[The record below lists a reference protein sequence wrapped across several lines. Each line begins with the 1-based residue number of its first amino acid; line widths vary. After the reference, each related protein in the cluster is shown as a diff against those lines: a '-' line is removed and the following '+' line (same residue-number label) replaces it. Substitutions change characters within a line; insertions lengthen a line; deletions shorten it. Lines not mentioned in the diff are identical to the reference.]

1 MNALNSLSV
10 SELQARLAEKE
21 AALADWKAKG
31 LSLDLTRGKPN
42 AEQLDL
48 SLDILNVINA
58 KEDCFDE
65 TGFDCR
71 NYGVLDGIPA
81 AKKLFAD
88 LMNTVPERVIIGG
101 NSALNM
107 MYDTIARAMIFGVY
121 GGSKPWGQ
129 QGKLKF
135 LCPAPGYD
143 RHFVVTET
151 LGFEL
156 IPVEMTADG
165 PDMDMVEKLVS
176 EDSAIKGIWCVPK
189 YSNPS
194 GYVYSDEVVKRF
206 ASLKPAADDFRIYW
220 DNAYIIHHLYP
231 EEPAKLLNIVEECAK
246 AGNPDMVYEFCSTS
260 KVTFPGAGISA
271 MASSEANIK
280 STISM
285 MGSQIISHDKINQLR
300 HVLFFP
306 TMADLETHMAKH
318 ADIMRPKFETVIK
331 MLNEELGGLGIAEWT
346 EPRGGYFIGFDAM
359 EGCAKKIVSMCAD
372 AGVIMTDAGATYP
385 YGNDPKDSNIRIAP
399 SFPTIDEL
407 VEACKIFIICVKVA
421 SIDKIMESK

>member
-165 PDMDMVEKLVS
+165 PDMDMVEKLVAIDPS
-176 EDSAIKGIWCVPK
+176 IKGIWCVPK
-189 YSNPS
+189 YSNPE
-194 GYVYSDEVVKRF
+194 GVVYSDETVRRF
-206 ASLKPAADDFRIYW
+206 AALKPAADDFRIFW
-220 DNAYIIHHLYP
+220 DNAYAVHDLVDDAP
-231 EEPAKLLNIVEECAK
+231 EILDIFEEAAKH
-246 AGNPDMVYEFCSTS
+246 GNEDMIFEFASTS
-260 KVTFPGAGISA
+260 KITCPGNGVA
-271 MASSEANIK
+271 MLIASENNVNQIK
-280 STISM
+280 PLLGVQTI
-285 MGSQIISHDKINQLR
+285 GSDKMNQLR
-300 HVLFFP
+300 HVKYFK
-306 TMADLETHMAKH
+306 TAEGIRAHMKRH
-318 ADIMRPKFETVIK
+318 AEIIKPKFDIVIK
-331 MLNEELGGLGIAEWT
+331 AFRENLTGVAEWT
-346 EPRGGYFIGFDAM
+346 EPKGGYFIDLSVPD
-359 EGCAKKIVSMCAD
+359 GCAKAVYD
-372 AGVIMTDAGATYP
+372 LAGETGVALTKAGASYP
-385 YGNDPKDSNIRIAP
+385 YGVDPRDRHLRIAP
-399 SFPTIDEL
+399 TFPNNENLASAVAIL
-407 VEACKIFIICVKVA
+407 CLCVEIVA
-421 SIDKIMESK
+421 IKKLLSK

>member
-165 PDMDMVEKLVS
+165 PDMDMVEKLVAIDPS
-176 EDSAIKGIWCVPK
+176 IKGIWCVPK
-189 YSNPS
+189 YSNPE
-194 GYVYSDEVVKRF
+194 GVVYSDETVRRF
-206 ASLKPAADDFRIYW
+206 AALKPAADDFRIFW
-220 DNAYIIHHLYP
+220 DNAYAVHDLVDDAP
-231 EEPAKLLNIVEECAK
+231 EILDIFEEAAKH
-246 AGNPDMVYEFCSTS
+246 GNEDMIFEFASTS
-260 KVTFPGAGISA
+260 KITFPGNGVA
-271 MASSEANIK
+271 MLIASENNVNQIK
-280 STISM
+280 PLLGVQTI
-285 MGSQIISHDKINQLR
+285 GSDKMNQLR
-300 HVLFFP
+300 HVKYFK
-306 TMADLETHMAKH
+306 TADGIRAHMKRH
-318 ADIMRPKFETVIK
+318 AEIIKPKFDIVIK
-331 MLNEELGGLGIAEWT
+331 AFRENLTGVAEWT
-346 EPRGGYFIGFDAM
+346 EPKGGYFIDLSVPD
-359 EGCAKKIVSMCAD
+359 GCAKAVYD
-372 AGVIMTDAGATYP
+372 LAGETGVALTKAGASYP
-385 YGNDPKDSNIRIAP
+385 YGVDPRDRHLRIAP
-399 SFPTIDEL
+399 TFPNNENLASAVAIL
-407 VEACKIFIICVKVA
+407 CLCVEIVA
-421 SIDKIMESK
+421 IKKLLSK

>member
-88 LMNTVPERVIIGG
+88 LMNTVPARVIIGG

-129 QGKLKF
+129 QGKVKF

-165 PDMDMVEKLVS
+165 PDMDMVEKLVAIDPS
-176 EDSAIKGIWCVPK
+176 IKGIWCVPK
-189 YSNPS
+189 YSNPE
-194 GYVYSDEVVKRF
+194 GVVYSDETVRRF
-206 ASLKPAADDFRIYW
+206 AALKPAADDFRIFW
-220 DNAYIIHHLYP
+220 DNAYAVHDLVDDAP
-231 EEPAKLLNIVEECAK
+231 EILDIFEEAAKH
-246 AGNPDMVYEFCSTS
+246 GNEDMIFEFASTS
-260 KVTFPGAGISA
+260 KITFPGNGVA
-271 MASSEANIK
+271 MLIASENNVNQIK
-280 STISM
+280 PLLGVQTI
-285 MGSQIISHDKINQLR
+285 GSDKMNQLR
-300 HVLFFP
+300 HVKYFK
-306 TMADLETHMAKH
+306 TAEGIRAHMKRH
-318 ADIMRPKFETVIK
+318 AEIIKPKFDIVIK
-331 MLNEELGGLGIAEWT
+331 AFRENLTGVAEWT
-346 EPRGGYFIGFDAM
+346 EPKGGYFIDLSVPD
-359 EGCAKKIVSMCAD
+359 GCAKAVYD
-372 AGVIMTDAGATYP
+372 LAGETGVALTKAGASYP
-385 YGNDPKDSNIRIAP
+385 YGVDPRDRHLRIAP
-399 SFPTIDEL
+399 TFPNNENLASAVAIL
-407 VEACKIFIICVKVA
+407 CLCVEIVA
-421 SIDKIMESK
+421 IKKLLSK

>member
-1 MNALNSLSV
+1 MNALNSLSM

-21 AALADWKAKG
+21 AALALWKEKG

-48 SLDILNVINA
+48 SLDILNVINT

-88 LMNTVPERVIIGG
+88 LMNTVPARVIIGG

-107 MYDTIARAMIFGVY
+107 MYDTIARAMLFGVY

-129 QGKLKF
+129 QGKVKF

-165 PDMDMVEKLVS
+165 PDMDMVEKLVAIDPS
-176 EDSAIKGIWCVPK
+176 IKGIWCVPK
-189 YSNPS
+189 YSNPE
-194 GYVYSDEVVKRF
+194 GVVYSDETVRRF
-206 ASLKPAADDFRIYW
+206 AALKPAADDFRIFW
-220 DNAYIIHHLYP
+220 DNAYAVHDLVDDAP
-231 EEPAKLLNIVEECAK
+231 EILDIFEEAAKH
-246 AGNPDMVYEFCSTS
+246 GNEDMIFEFASTS
-260 KVTFPGAGISA
+260 KITFPGNGIA
-271 MASSEANIK
+271 LMVASENNVNQIK
-280 STISM
+280 PLLGAQTI
-285 MGSQIISHDKINQLR
+285 GSDKMNQLR
-300 HVLFFP
+300 HVKYFK
-306 TMADLETHMAKH
+306 TADGIRAHMKRH
-318 ADIMRPKFETVIK
+318 AEIIKPKFDIVINAFRNN
-331 MLNEELGGLGIAEWT
+331 LTGIAEWT
-346 EPRGGYFIGFDAM
+346 EPKGGYFVDLSVPD
-359 EGCAKKIVSMCAD
+359 GCAKAVYD
-372 AGVIMTDAGATYP
+372 LAGETGVALTKAGASYP
-385 YGNDPKDSNIRIAP
+385 YGVDPRDRHLRIAP
-399 SFPTIDEL
+399 TFPNNENL
-407 VEACKIFIICVKVA
+407 ASAVEILCLCVEIVA
-421 SIDKIMESK
+421 IKKLLSK

>member
-48 SLDILNVINA
+48 SLDILNVVNT

-88 LMNTVPERVIIGG
+88 LMNTVPARVIIGG

-129 QGKLKF
+129 QGKVKF

-165 PDMDMVEKLVS
+165 PDMDMVEKLVAIDPS
-176 EDSAIKGIWCVPK
+176 IKGIWCVPK
-189 YSNPS
+189 YSNPE
-194 GYVYSDEVVKRF
+194 GVVYSDETVRRF
-206 ASLKPAADDFRIYW
+206 AALKPAADDFRIFW
-220 DNAYIIHHLYP
+220 DNAYAVHDLVDDAP
-231 EEPAKLLNIVEECAK
+231 EILDIFEEAAKH
-246 AGNPDMVYEFCSTS
+246 GNEDMIFEFASTS
-260 KVTFPGAGISA
+260 KITFPGNGVA
-271 MASSEANIK
+271 MLIASENNVNQIK
-280 STISM
+280 PLLGVQTI
-285 MGSQIISHDKINQLR
+285 GSDKMNQLR
-300 HVLFFP
+300 HVKYFK
-306 TMADLETHMAKH
+306 TAEGIRAHMKRH
-318 ADIMRPKFETVIK
+318 AEIIKPKFDIVIK
-331 MLNEELGGLGIAEWT
+331 AFRENLTGVAEWT
-346 EPRGGYFIGFDAM
+346 EPKGGYFIDLSVPD
-359 EGCAKKIVSMCAD
+359 GCAKAVYD
-372 AGVIMTDAGATYP
+372 LAGETGVALTKAGASYP
-385 YGNDPKDSNIRIAP
+385 YGVDPRDRHLRIAP
-399 SFPTIDEL
+399 TFPNNENLASAVAIL
-407 VEACKIFIICVKVA
+407 CLCVEIVA
-421 SIDKIMESK
+421 IKKLLSK

>member
-1 MNALNSLSV
+1 MLYNEMTKA
-10 SELQARLAEKE
+10 ELLKLREELMSAYEEK
-21 AALADWKAKG
+21 KG
-31 LSLDLTRGKPN
+31 LGLNLSMARGKPSK
-42 AEQLDL
+42 EQLEL
-48 SLDILNVINA
+48 SMPMLDVIN
-58 KEDCFDE
+58 KDTQFVGEDRFDV
-65 TGFDCR
+65 R
-71 NYGVLDGIPA
+71 NYGVLPGIMEA
-81 AKKLFAD
+81 RKFFAD
-88 LMNTVPERVIIGG
+88 ILEVKPENIVLYG
-101 NSALNM
+101 NASLTL
-107 MYDTIARAMIFGVY
+107 MYDTIARAYVKGIL
-121 GGSKPWGQ
+121 GSTPWC
-129 QGKLKF
+129 KLPKVKF
-135 LCPAPGYD
+135 LCPVPGYD
-143 RHFVVTET
+143 RHFAISEFF
-151 LGFEL
+151 GM
-156 IPVEMTADG
+156 EMINVPMNEDG

>member
-165 PDMDMVEKLVS
+165 PDMDMVEKLVAIDPS
-176 EDSAIKGIWCVPK
+176 IKGIWCVPK
-189 YSNPS
+189 YSNPE
-194 GYVYSDEVVKRF
+194 GVVYSDETVRRF
-206 ASLKPAADDFRIYW
+206 AALKPAADDFRIFW
-220 DNAYIIHHLYP
+220 DNAYAVHDLVDDAP
-231 EEPAKLLNIVEECAK
+231 EILDIFEEAAKH
-246 AGNPDMVYEFCSTS
+246 GNEDMIFEFASTS
-260 KVTFPGAGISA
+260 KITFPGNGVA
-271 MASSEANIK
+271 MLIASENNVNQIK
-280 STISM
+280 PLLGVQTI
-285 MGSQIISHDKINQLR
+285 GSDKMNQLR
-300 HVLFFP
+300 HVKYFK
-306 TMADLETHMAKH
+306 TAEGIRAHMKRH
-318 ADIMRPKFETVIK
+318 AEIIEPKFDIVIK
-331 MLNEELGGLGIAEWT
+331 AFRENLTGVAEWT
-346 EPRGGYFIGFDAM
+346 EPKGGYFIDLSVPD
-359 EGCAKKIVSMCAD
+359 GCAKAVYD
-372 AGVIMTDAGATYP
+372 LAGETGVALTKAGASYP
-385 YGNDPKDSNIRIAP
+385 YGVDPRDRHLRIAP
-399 SFPTIDEL
+399 TFPNNENLASAVAIL
-407 VEACKIFIICVKVA
+407 CLCVEIVA
-421 SIDKIMESK
+421 IKKLLSK

>member
-81 AKKLFAD
+81 AKKHFAD

-107 MYDTIARAMIFGVY
+107 MYDTIARAVLFGVY

-165 PDMDMVEKLVS
+165 PDMDMVEKLVAIDPS
-176 EDSAIKGIWCVPK
+176 IKGIWCVPK
-189 YSNPS
+189 YSNPE
-194 GYVYSDEVVKRF
+194 GVVYSDETVRRF
-206 ASLKPAADDFRIYW
+206 AALKPAADDFRIFW
-220 DNAYIIHHLYP
+220 DNAYAVHDLVDDAP
-231 EEPAKLLNIVEECAK
+231 EILDIFEEAAKH
-246 AGNPDMVYEFCSTS
+246 GNEDMIFEFASTS
-260 KVTFPGAGISA
+260 KITFPGNGVA
-271 MASSEANIK
+271 MLIASENNVNQIK
-280 STISM
+280 PLLGVQTI
-285 MGSQIISHDKINQLR
+285 GSDKMNQLR
-300 HVLFFP
+300 HVKYFK
-306 TMADLETHMAKH
+306 TAEGIRAHMKRH
-318 ADIMRPKFETVIK
+318 AEIIKPKFDIVIK
-331 MLNEELGGLGIAEWT
+331 AFRENLTGVAEWT
-346 EPRGGYFIGFDAM
+346 EPKGGYFIDLSVPD
-359 EGCAKKIVSMCAD
+359 GCAKAVYD
-372 AGVIMTDAGATYP
+372 LAGETGVALTKAGASYP
-385 YGNDPKDSNIRIAP
+385 YGVDPRDRHLRIAP
-399 SFPTIDEL
+399 TFPNNENLASAVAIL
-407 VEACKIFIICVKVA
+407 CLCVEIVA
-421 SIDKIMESK
+421 IKKLLSK

>member
-165 PDMDMVEKLVS
+165 PDMDMVEK
-176 EDSAIKGIWCVPK
+176 
-189 YSNPS
+189 
-194 GYVYSDEVVKRF
+194 
-206 ASLKPAADDFRIYW
+206 PAADDFRIFW
-220 DNAYIIHHLYP
+220 DNAYAVHDLVDDAP
-231 EEPAKLLNIVEECAK
+231 EILDIFEEAAKH
-246 AGNPDMVYEFCSTS
+246 GNEDMIFEFASTS
-260 KVTFPGAGISA
+260 KITFPGNGVA
-271 MASSEANIK
+271 MLIASENNVNQIK
-280 STISM
+280 PLLGVQTI
-285 MGSQIISHDKINQLR
+285 GSDKMNQLR
-300 HVLFFP
+300 HVKYFK
-306 TMADLETHMAKH
+306 TAEGIRAHMKRH
-318 ADIMRPKFETVIK
+318 AEIIKPKFDIVIK
-331 MLNEELGGLGIAEWT
+331 AFRENLTGVAEWT
-346 EPRGGYFIGFDAM
+346 EPKGGY
-359 EGCAKKIVSMCAD
+359 
-372 AGVIMTDAGATYP
+372 
-385 YGNDPKDSNIRIAP
+385 
-399 SFPTIDEL
+399 L
-407 VEACKIFIICVKVA
+407 
-421 SIDKIMESK
+421 

>member
-165 PDMDMVEKLVS
+165 PDMDMVEKLVAIEPS
-176 EDSAIKGIWCVPK
+176 IKGIWCVPK
-189 YSNPS
+189 YSNPE
-194 GYVYSDEVVKRF
+194 GVVYSDETVRRF
-206 ASLKPAADDFRIYW
+206 AALKPAADDFRIFW
-220 DNAYIIHHLYP
+220 DNAYAVHDLVDDAP
-231 EEPAKLLNIVEECAK
+231 EILDIFEEAAKH
-246 AGNPDMVYEFCSTS
+246 GNEDMIFEFASTS
-260 KVTFPGAGISA
+260 KITFPGNGVA
-271 MASSEANIK
+271 MLIASENNVNQIK
-280 STISM
+280 PLLGVQTI
-285 MGSQIISHDKINQLR
+285 GSDKMNQLR
-300 HVLFFP
+300 HVKYFK
-306 TMADLETHMAKH
+306 TAEGIRAHMKRH
-318 ADIMRPKFETVIK
+318 AEIIKPKFDIVIK
-331 MLNEELGGLGIAEWT
+331 AFRENLTGVAEWT
-346 EPRGGYFIGFDAM
+346 EPKGGYFIDLSVPN
-359 EGCAKKIVSMCAD
+359 GCAKAVYD
-372 AGVIMTDAGATYP
+372 LAGETGVALTKAGASYP
-385 YGNDPKDSNIRIAP
+385 YGVDPRDRHLRIAP
-399 SFPTIDEL
+399 TFPNNENLASAVAIL
-407 VEACKIFIICVKVA
+407 CLCVEIVA
-421 SIDKIMESK
+421 IKKLLSK

>member
-1 MNALNSLSV
+1 MNALNALTAP
-10 SELQARLAEKE
+10 ELRARLAEKE
-21 AALADWKAKG
+21 AALAEWKAKG

-88 LMNTVPERVIIGG
+88 LMNTTPERIIIGG

-143 RHFVVTET
+143 RHFVVTQT

-156 IPVEMTADG
+156 IPIEMKADG
-165 PDMDMVEKLVS
+165 PDMDMVEKLVAIDPS
-176 EDSAIKGIWCVPK
+176 IKGIWCVPK
-189 YSNPS
+189 YSNPE
-194 GYVYSDEVVKRF
+194 GVVYSDETVRRF
-206 ASLKPAADDFRIYW
+206 AALKPAADDFRIFW
-220 DNAYIIHHLYP
+220 DNAYAVHDLVDDAP
-231 EEPAKLLNIVEECAK
+231 EILDIFEEAAKH
-246 AGNPDMVYEFCSTS
+246 GNEDMIFEFASTS
-260 KVTFPGAGISA
+260 KITFPGNGVA
-271 MASSEANIK
+271 MLIASENNVNQIK
-280 STISM
+280 PLLGVQTI
-285 MGSQIISHDKINQLR
+285 GSDKMNQLR
-300 HVLFFP
+300 HVKYFK
-306 TMADLETHMAKH
+306 TADGIRAHMKRH
-318 ADIMRPKFETVIK
+318 AEIIKPKFDIVIK
-331 MLNEELGGLGIAEWT
+331 AFRENLTGIAEWT
-346 EPRGGYFIGFDAM
+346 EPKGGYFIDLSVPN
-359 EGCAKKIVSMCAD
+359 GCAKAVYD
-372 AGVIMTDAGATYP
+372 LAGETGVALTKAGASYP
-385 YGNDPKDSNIRIAP
+385 YGVDPSDRHLRIAP
-399 SFPTIDEL
+399 TFPNNENL
-407 VEACKIFIICVKVA
+407 KSAVEILCLCVEIVA
-421 SIDKIMESK
+421 IKKLLSK

>member
-1 MNALNSLSV
+1 MKSYLEMTCEELVEEKNALLQKYNEYK
-10 SELQARLAEKE
+10 ELN
-21 AALADWKAKG
+21 
-31 LSLDLTRGKPN
+31 LSLDLSRGKPN

-165 PDMDMVEKLVS
+165 PDMDMVEKLVAIDPS
-176 EDSAIKGIWCVPK
+176 IKGIWCVPK
-189 YSNPS
+189 YSNPE
-194 GYVYSDEVVKRF
+194 GVVYSDETVRRF
-206 ASLKPAADDFRIYW
+206 AALKPAADDFRIFW
-220 DNAYIIHHLYP
+220 DNAYAVHDLVDDAP
-231 EEPAKLLNIVEECAK
+231 EILDIFEEAAKH
-246 AGNPDMVYEFCSTS
+246 GNEDMIFEFASTS
-260 KVTFPGAGISA
+260 KITFPGNGVA
-271 MASSEANIK
+271 MLIASENNVNQIK
-280 STISM
+280 PLLGVQTI
-285 MGSQIISHDKINQLR
+285 GSDKMNQLR
-300 HVLFFP
+300 HVKYFK
-306 TMADLETHMAKH
+306 TAEGIRAHMKRH
-318 ADIMRPKFETVIK
+318 AEIIKPKFDIVIK
-331 MLNEELGGLGIAEWT
+331 AFRENLTGVAEWT
-346 EPRGGYFIGFDAM
+346 EPKGGYFIDLSVPD
-359 EGCAKKIVSMCAD
+359 GCAKAVYD
-372 AGVIMTDAGATYP
+372 LAGETGVALTKAGASYP
-385 YGNDPKDSNIRIAP
+385 YGVDPRDRHLRIAP
-399 SFPTIDEL
+399 TFPNNENLASAVAIL
-407 VEACKIFIICVKVA
+407 CLCVEIVA
-421 SIDKIMESK
+421 IKKLLSK

>member
-1 MNALNSLSV
+1 MNALNALSAA
-10 SELQARLAEKE
+10 ELRARLAEKE
-21 AALADWKAKG
+21 AALAEWKAKG

-48 SLDILNVINA
+48 SLDILNVINV

-88 LMNTVPERVIIGG
+88 LMNTTPERVIIGG

-156 IPVEMTADG
+156 IPIEMKADG
-165 PDMDMVEKLVS
+165 PDMDMVEKLVAIDPS
-176 EDSAIKGIWCVPK
+176 IKGIWCVPK
-189 YSNPS
+189 YSNPE
-194 GYVYSDEVVKRF
+194 GVVYSDETVRRF
-206 ASLKPAADDFRIYW
+206 AALKPAADDFRIFW
-220 DNAYIIHHLYP
+220 DNAYAVHDLVDDAP
-231 EEPAKLLNIVEECAK
+231 EILDIFEEAAKC
-246 AGNPDMVYEFCSTS
+246 GNEDMIFEFASTS
-260 KVTFPGAGISA
+260 KITFPGNGIA
-271 MASSEANIK
+271 MLIASENNVNQIK
-280 STISM
+280 PLLGVQTI
-285 MGSQIISHDKINQLR
+285 GSDKMNQLR
-300 HVLFFP
+300 HVKYFK
-306 TMADLETHMAKH
+306 TADGIRAHMKRH
-318 ADIMRPKFETVIK
+318 AEIIKPKFDIVIEAFRRN
-331 MLNEELGGLGIAEWT
+331 LTGVAEWT
-346 EPRGGYFIGFDAM
+346 EPKGGYFIDLSVPD
-359 EGCAKKIVSMCAD
+359 GCAKAVYD
-372 AGVIMTDAGATYP
+372 LAGETGVALTKAGASYP
-385 YGNDPKDSNIRIAP
+385 YGVDPRDRHLRIAP
-399 SFPTIDEL
+399 TFPNNENL
-407 VEACKIFIICVKVA
+407 KSAVEILCLCVEIVA
-421 SIDKIMESK
+421 IRKLLCE

>member
-165 PDMDMVEKLVS
+165 PDMDMVEKLVAIDPS
-176 EDSAIKGIWCVPK
+176 IKGIWCVPK
-189 YSNPS
+189 YSNHE
-194 GYVYSDEVVKRF
+194 GVVYSDETDRRF
-206 ASLKPAADDFRIYW
+206 AALKPAADDFRIFW
-220 DNAYIIHHLYP
+220 DNAYAVHDLVDDAP
-231 EEPAKLLNIVEECAK
+231 EILDIFEEAAKH
-246 AGNPDMVYEFCSTS
+246 GNEDMIFEFASTS
-260 KVTFPGAGISA
+260 KITFPGNGVA
-271 MASSEANIK
+271 MLIASENNVNQIK
-280 STISM
+280 PLLGVQTI
-285 MGSQIISHDKINQLR
+285 GSDKMNQLR
-300 HVLFFP
+300 HVKYFK
-306 TMADLETHMAKH
+306 TAEGIRAHMKRH
-318 ADIMRPKFETVIK
+318 AEIIKPKFDIVIK
-331 MLNEELGGLGIAEWT
+331 AFRENLTGVAEWT
-346 EPRGGYFIGFDAM
+346 EPKGGYFIDLSVPD
-359 EGCAKKIVSMCAD
+359 GCAKAVYD
-372 AGVIMTDAGATYP
+372 LAGETGVALTKAGASYP
-385 YGNDPKDSNIRIAP
+385 YGVDPRDRHLRIAP
-399 SFPTIDEL
+399 TFPNNENLASAVAIL
-407 VEACKIFIICVKVA
+407 CLCVEIVA
-421 SIDKIMESK
+421 IKKLLSK

>member
-1 MNALNSLSV
+1 MNALDSLSA

-48 SLDILNVINA
+48 SLDILNVINT

-165 PDMDMVEKLVS
+165 PDMDMVEKLVAIDPS
-176 EDSAIKGIWCVPK
+176 IKGIWCVPK
-189 YSNPS
+189 YSNPE
-194 GYVYSDEVVKRF
+194 GVVYSDETVRRF
-206 ASLKPAADDFRIYW
+206 AALKPAADDFRVFW
-220 DNAYIIHHLYP
+220 DNAYAVHDLVDDAP
-231 EEPAKLLNIVEECAK
+231 EILDIFEEAAKH
-246 AGNPDMVYEFCSTS
+246 GNEDMIFEFASTS
-260 KVTFPGAGISA
+260 KITFPGNGIA
-271 MASSEANIK
+271 MLIASENNVNQIK
-280 STISM
+280 PLLGVQTI
-285 MGSQIISHDKINQLR
+285 GSDKMNQLR
-300 HVLFFP
+300 HVKYFK
-306 TMADLETHMAKH
+306 TAEGIRAHMKRH
-318 ADIMRPKFETVIK
+318 AEIIKPKFDIVIK
-331 MLNEELGGLGIAEWT
+331 AFRENLTGIAEWT
-346 EPRGGYFIGFDAM
+346 EPKGGYFIDLSVPD
-359 EGCAKKIVSMCAD
+359 GCAKAVYD
-372 AGVIMTDAGATYP
+372 LAGETGVALTKVGASYP
-385 YGNDPKDSNIRIAP
+385 YGVDPRDRHLRIAP
-399 SFPTIDEL
+399 TFPNNENLISAISIL
-407 VEACKIFIICVKVA
+407 CLCVEIVA
-421 SIDKIMESK
+421 IKKLLSK

>member
-165 PDMDMVEKLVS
+165 PDMDMVEKLVAIDPS
-176 EDSAIKGIWCVPK
+176 IKGIWCVPK
-189 YSNPS
+189 YSNPE
-194 GYVYSDEVVKRF
+194 GVVYSDETVRRF
-206 ASLKPAADDFRIYW
+206 AALKPAADDFRIFW
-220 DNAYIIHHLYP
+220 DNAYAVHDLVDDAP
-231 EEPAKLLNIVEECAK
+231 EILDIFEEAAKH
-246 AGNPDMVYEFCSTS
+246 GNEDMIFEFASTS
-260 KVTFPGAGISA
+260 KITFPGNGVA
-271 MASSEANIK
+271 MLIASENNVNQIK
-280 STISM
+280 PLLGVQTI
-285 MGSQIISHDKINQLR
+285 GSDKMNQLR
-300 HVLFFP
+300 HVKYFK
-306 TMADLETHMAKH
+306 TAEGIRAHMKRH
-318 ADIMRPKFETVIK
+318 AEIIKPKFDIVIK
-331 MLNEELGGLGIAEWT
+331 AFRENLTGVAEWT
-346 EPRGGYFIGFDAM
+346 EPKGGYFIDLSVPD
-359 EGCAKKIVSMCAD
+359 GCAKAVYD
-372 AGVIMTDAGATYP
+372 LAGETGVALTKAGASYP
-385 YGNDPKDSNIRIAP
+385 YGVDPRDRHLRIAP
-399 SFPTIDEL
+399 TFPNNENLASAVAIL
-407 VEACKIFIICVKVA
+407 CLCVEIVA
-421 SIDKIMESK
+421 IKKLLSK